1 MKRLAE
7 TSSQQQLLGKL
18 NSDKPQSSTMLFDG
32 VSCMQAHPSC
42 MHVTSATR
50 GLAEV
55 ADDGSV
61 EEMSQAKAVSLRF
74 GIMAVVALVAAL
86 SFEYLGNV
94 ESIVG
99 AVCSMSSSMLLPA
112 FFFLRYNVIANQ
124 ICPVNMLSLAQR
136 VILL

>member
-1 MKRLAE
+1 VHGS
-7 TSSQQQLLGKL
+7 TSKFHACFCISI
-18 NSDKPQSSTMLFDG
+18 
-32 VSCMQAHPSC
+32 H
-42 MHVTSATR
+42 

-86 SFEYLGNV
+86 SFEFLGNV

-112 FFFLRYNVIANQ
+112 FFFLRYNGKSDLPCEHAQ
-124 ICPVNMLSLAQR
+124 IGTTCHPVLAGYSVSWKACLQQTS
-136 VILL
+136 